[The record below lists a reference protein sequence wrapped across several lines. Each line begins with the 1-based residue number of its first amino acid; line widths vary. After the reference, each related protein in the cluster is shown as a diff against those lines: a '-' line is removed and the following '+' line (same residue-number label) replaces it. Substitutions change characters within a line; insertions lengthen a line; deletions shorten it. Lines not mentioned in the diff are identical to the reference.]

1 MIDTLW
7 LLICSGLVFLM
18 QAGFMCLES
27 GLTRSKNSINVAVK
41 NLADF
46 GISAGLFWLFGYAL
60 MFGDTQTGWFG
71 STGFVPAFTNQP
83 DRAVFFLFQMM
94 FCGTAT
100 TIVSGAAAERLK
112 FHAYILLAVFLSG
125 FIYPTFG
132 HWAWNGVADG
142 NAGGWLENLGF
153 IDFAGSTV
161 VHSVGAWFGLAVVLV
176 IGARQGRFLG
186 KGRSQPIQGANIPF
200 SVLGAMLL
208 WFGWIGFNGGS
219 TLALND
225 QVPGI
230 VVNTVM
236 AGVGGMITASVLS
249 NIQHKVVDVGQLIN
263 GSLAGLVAVTA
274 CCHVITV
281 PLAVI
286 VGGTGA
292 AIALLASQLLDRWQ
306 IDDAVDAFPVH
317 GAAGMWG
324 TLCVGLFGQ
333 LDVIGTGLSRGNQI
347 MVQGFG
353 IGVAAVW
360 TFGLAWVVL
369 TLVNK
374 FYPLRISLEEE
385 HIGLNVSEH
394 HAKTETYDLFQI
406 MDYQAKTND
415 LSLRV
420 PVEPFTE
427 VGHIATRYNQVIDAF
442 EKRQNQSVEDL
453 AHIYYV
459 TEAIVAAVETHSFKA
474 KNLGLDEV
482 AERSDELGA
491 LARAIQTVVGI
502 VEEREQEIAQLKQEV
517 DKQPEGADQG

>member
-7 LLICSGLVFLM
+7 LLLCSGLVFLM

-27 GLTRSKNSINVAVK
+27 GLTRSKNSINVAAK

-46 GISAGLFWLFGYAL
+46 GISAGLFGLFGYGL
-60 MFGDTQTGWFG
+60 MFGASQGGWLGRTEFL
-71 STGFVPAFTNQP
+71 PAFTEQP
-83 DRAVFFLFQMM
+83 NAAVFFLYQMM

-112 FHAYILLAVFLSG
+112 FHAYVLLTVFLSG
-125 FIYPTFG
+125 VIYPLFG
-132 HWAWNGVADG
+132 HWSWNGIAAE

-153 IDFAGSTV
+153 VDFAGSTV

-176 IGARQGRFLG
+176 VGARLGRFG
-186 KGRSQPIQGANIPF
+186 GVGQSQPIQDANVPF
-200 SVLGAMLL
+200 SVLGALLL
-208 WFGWIGFNGGS
+208 WFGWLGFNGGS
-219 TLALND
+219 TLALNE

-236 AGVGGMITASVLS
+236 AGVGGLLTAAILS
-249 NIQHKVVDVGQLIN
+249 TWQHKVVDVGQLIN

-274 CCHVITV
+274 CCHVISL
-281 PLAVI
+281 PLAII

-292 AIALLASQLLDRWQ
+292 AIALLASQQLVRWQ

-317 GAAGMWG
+317 GAAGAWG
-324 TLCVGLFGQ
+324 TLCVALFGQ
-333 LDVIGTGLSRGNQI
+333 LDLIGTGLSRGHQI
-347 MVQGFG
+347 MVQGMG
-353 IGVAAVW
+353 IGVAAIW
-360 TFGLAWVVL
+360 TFGLAWGVL
-369 TLVNK
+369 TLVNQV
-374 FYPLRISLEEE
+374 FPLRISSEEE

-394 HAKTETYDLFQI
+394 RAKTETYELFQV

-415 LSLRV
+415 LSQRV

-427 VGHIATRYNQVIDAF
+427 IGHIATRYNQVISAF

-459 TEAIVAAVETHSFKA
+459 TEAIVAAVETQSFKVN
-474 KNLGLDEV
+474 NLGLDEV
-482 AERSDELGA
+482 AERSDELGS
-491 LARAIQTVVGI
+491 LARAIQAVVGI
-502 VEEREQEIAQLKQEV
+502 VEQREQEIADLKQQL
-517 DKQPEGADQG
+517 DQRPQGADQV

>member
-7 LLICSGLVFLM
+7 LLLCSGLVFLM

-46 GISAGLFWLFGYAL
+46 GISAGLFWVFGYAL
-60 MFGDTQTGWFG
+60 MFGKSQGGWFG
-71 STGFVPAFTNQP
+71 ASGFAPALSDQPNQT
-83 DRAVFFLFQMM
+83 VFFLFQMM

-112 FHAYILLAVFLSG
+112 FHAYILLAIFISG
-125 FIYPTFG
+125 FIYPLFG
-132 HWAWNGVADG
+132 HWSWNGIFPG

-153 IDFAGSTV
+153 VDFAGSTV
-161 VHSVGAWFGLAVVLV
+161 VHSVGAWFGLAVILV
-176 IGARQGRFLG
+176 VGARHGRFAG
-186 KGRSQPIQGANIPF
+186 NGQSNRIQGSNIPI
-200 SVLGAMLL
+200 SVLGALIL

-236 AGVGGMITASVLS
+236 AGVGGMVTAAILS
-249 NIQHKVVDVGQLIN
+249 SFQHRVVEVDKLIN
-263 GSLAGLVAVTA
+263 GALAGLVAVTA
-274 CCHVITV
+274 CCHVINV

-292 AIALLASQLLDRWQ
+292 AIALSASQLLDRWQ

-333 LDVIGTGLSRGNQI
+333 LDLIGTGLGRSQQI
-347 MVQGFG
+347 IVQLFG
-353 IGVAAVW
+353 IGVAAAW
-360 TFGLAWVVL
+360 TFGLAWGGL

-374 FYPLRISLEEE
+374 IFPLRISLEEE
-385 HIGLNVSEH
+385 NIGLNVSEH
-394 HAKTETYDLFQI
+394 RAKTETYELFQV
-406 MDYQAKTND
+406 MDYQARTND

-427 VGHIATRYNQVIDAF
+427 VGHIATRYNQVIGAF
-442 EKRQNQSVEDL
+442 EKRQDQSVEDL

-459 TEAIVAAVETHSFKA
+459 TEAIVAALENHNFKA
-474 KNLGLDEV
+474 NNLGLDEV
-482 AERSDELGA
+482 AERPDELGA
-491 LARAIQTVVGI
+491 LARAIQQVVEI
-502 VEEREQEIAQLKQEV
+502 VEHREQEIAQLKHQLESQQV
-517 DKQPEGADQG
+517 ESDQG